1 MRATAGKPDFERK
14 LLVPGMSQ
22 RWKCHG
28 NHSAFFL
35 LIFTDLSSF
44 EVGPHAIP
52 PVWRPSYGK
61 SRVGD
66 ATKSSM

>member
-1 MRATAGKPDFERK
+1 MEII
-14 LLVPGMSQ
+14 Q
-22 RWKCHG
+22 Q
-28 NHSAFFL
+28 FFL
-35 LIFTDLSSF
+35 SIFTDLSSF